1 MIPAEQPFKL
11 IKIGHVF
18 PLDGLKCH
26 TTSQV
31 VRMFAFE
38 LKQIKPDDIIIMS
51 DADAFPSNI
60 FYISIK
66 TYCERYPYGTI
77 LL

>member
-1 MIPAEQPFKL
+1 MDLTHER
-11 IKIGHVF
+11 
-18 PLDGLKCH
+18 LDALKCH

-51 DADAFPSNI
+51 DADAFPSNVHVLNPL
-60 FYISIK
+60 FSHDCHNDSCA
-66 TYCERYPYGTI
+66 TYQLP
-77 LL
+77 